1 MSEGS
6 SAHLPSCPYPAEGL
20 SCNKPVDCE
29 AGWLASAQK
38 QHVAPSA
45 CLCKTLGETTTCLDQ
60 RTPEDGLYEDALTS
74 GCERNLDRKGSLHND
89 SGNACHFEQ
98 YTDPKCCPL
107 AFSACPCPSGRN
119 RGLCDLKV
127 LEDKVYPTRIQTSN
141 LCYRTRVK
149 TMADPSS
156 FWAQPDILQS
166 FSVTVMPI
174 GHLASE
180 NLQSF
185 DYVLF
190 TSESAEQSASGLTV
204 FVKQRLDLQVQP
216 LFYVSIAGKPLGL
229 VLDRIISRF
238 LGEIA
243 SNQQQSAF
251 DQSDAI
257 AGQLTIF
264 CDLAAPRPAPAARPA
279 SATDK
284 QALAPSGQQQ
294 GKGINALSA
303 AANEAVHKYWN
314 RISTDLEGT
323 LHSLVL
329 ILHLSL
335 SCILSRAHCVCRQAC

>member
-1 MSEGS
+1 MCTPLEFKRATSVIAPGS
-6 SAHLPSCPYPAEGL
+6 
-20 SCNKPVDCE
+20 
-29 AGWLASAQK
+29 
-38 QHVAPSA
+38 
-45 CLCKTLGETTTCLDQ
+45 
-60 RTPEDGLYEDALTS
+60 
-74 GCERNLDRKGSLHND
+74 
-89 SGNACHFEQ
+89 
-98 YTDPKCCPL
+98 
-107 AFSACPCPSGRN
+107 
-119 RGLCDLKV
+119 
-127 LEDKVYPTRIQTSN
+127 
-141 LCYRTRVK
+141 K

-156 FWAQPDILQS
+156 LWAQPDMLS

-216 LFYVSIAGKPLGL
+216 LFYVSIAGKSLGL

-284 QALAPSGQQQ
+284 
-294 GKGINALSA
+294 
-303 AANEAVHKYWN
+303 
-314 RISTDLEGT
+314 
-323 LHSLVL
+323 
-329 ILHLSL
+329 
-335 SCILSRAHCVCRQAC
+335 